1 MSAGTTTECT
11 LGEMLREGRLS
22 RGLSG
27 REAAKIAGITP
38 MYLSLLERDACGPP
52 SDEKLQSLAAV
63 LGEPHAENFFA
74 KAGRVTPQVVKT
86 ILRHPT
92 PWTEFISAAK
102 DLDADHLAGLKSFA
116 VLLHQGAGKTD
127 TAKFM
132 AKFVADLSKSTSKV
146 KAGLRH
152 DTKERAATPKKARVR
167 SVRRVKRVR
176 NAPET

>member
-11 LGEMLREGRLS
+11 LGEMLRESRLNS
-22 RGLSG
+22 GLSG
-27 REAAKIAGITP
+27 RKAAKDAGITP

-74 KAGRVTPQVVKT
+74 KAGRVTLQVVKT

-102 DLDADHLAGLKSFA
+102 DLDADHLAGFKSFA
-116 VLLHQGAGKTD
+116 VLLHQGAGKT
-127 TAKFM
+127 
-132 AKFVADLSKSTSKV
+132 
-146 KAGLRH
+146 
-152 DTKERAATPKKARVR
+152 
-167 SVRRVKRVR
+167 
-176 NAPET
+176 